1 MVKSLHPLPIPDR
14 RCIVIM
20 AGGTGGHVFPALAVA
35 QELVE
40 KNWQVSWLGTKKGL
54 EGRVVPEQGIEIDWL
69 SVAGVRGKG
78 WLSKITAVLLLVK
91 ACGQALKIL
100 HQRKPDVVLGMGGFV
115 AGPGGLMAKLLGI
128 PLVIH
133 EQNRVPGT
141 TNRLL
146 ARMANQ
152 VLEAF
157 PGSFDKKLNAKFT
170 GNPLRK
176 QFVIPFN
183 SSFSKGEANPVI
195 AKVNGL
201 TPLLEKGVLGGIK
214 ILVVGGSQ
222 GAQVLNE
229 VVPEALAE
237 LKNAEVRHQTG
248 EAMRQ
253 QVESRYKALEV
264 NAEVNA
270 FIEDMVSAYQWAD
283 LVICRSGAMT
293 VSEVAAAGV
302 PAIFIPLPN
311 AIDDH
316 QTANA
321 RYLTDVGGGMLLMQK
336 DLDAITLVDHITK
349 AIKKLDVMGNTA
361 KKYARLDAT
370 EIVAGVCI
378 AEAKL

>member
-1 MVKSLHPLPIPDR
+1 MAKR
-14 RCIVIM
+14 IVIM

-35 QELVE
+35 QTLIE
-40 KNWQVSWLGTKKGL
+40 KGWQVSWLGTQKGL
-54 EGRVVPEQGIEIDWL
+54 EGRVIPEQGIEIDWL

-78 WLSKITAVLLLVK
+78 WLSKITAVLLLIK
-91 ACGQALKIL
+91 ACIQAAKIL
-100 HQRKPDVVLGMGGFV
+100 RKRKPDVVLGMGGFV

-157 PGSFDKKLNAKFT
+157 PDSFNKKLNAKFT

-176 QFVIPFN
+176 QFVIPPGPP
-183 SSFSKGEANPVI
+183 FSKR
-195 AKVNGL
+195 GL
-201 TPLLEKGVLGGIK
+201 RGIN

-222 GAQVLNE
+222 GAQILNE
-229 VVPEALAE
+229 VVPDALAE
-237 LKNAEVRHQTG
+237 LNGVEVRHQTG
-248 EAMRQ
+248 TAMQ
-253 QVESRYKALEV
+253 KQVENRYKELGV
-264 NAEVNA
+264 KAEVNA

-293 VSEVAAAGV
+293 VSEVAAAGI

-321 RYLTDVGGGMLLMQK
+321 RYLADVGAGLILRQK
-336 DLDAITLVDHITK
+336 DLNAATLVEHITK
-349 AIKKLDVMGNTA
+349 VLKQLDVMSKTA
-361 KKYARLDAT
+361 KEYARLDAT
-370 EIVAGVCI
+370 EVVAGVCMT
-378 AEAKL
+378 EAGL

>member
-1 MVKSLHPLPIPDR
+1 MPVRQREIGMAKR
-14 RCIVIM
+14 IVIM

-35 QELVE
+35 QTLIE
-40 KNWQVSWLGTKKGL
+40 KGWQVSWLGTQKGL
-54 EGRVVPEQGIEIDWL
+54 EGRVIPEQGIEIDWL

-78 WLSKITAVLLLVK
+78 WLSKITAVLLLIK
-91 ACGQALKIL
+91 ACIQAVEIL
-100 HQRKPDVVLGMGGFV
+100 RKRKPDVVLGMGGFV

-128 PLVIH
+128 PLIIH

-146 ARMANQ
+146 AGMANQ

-157 PGSFDKKLNAKFT
+157 PDSFNKKLNARFT

-176 QFVIPFN
+176 QFVECASRRETHP
-183 SSFSKGEANPVI
+183 
-195 AKVNGL
+195 
-201 TPLLEKGVLGGIK
+201 GIN

-222 GAQVLNE
+222 GAQILNE
-229 VVPEALAE
+229 VVPDALAE
-237 LKNAEVRHQTG
+237 LNGVEVRHQTG
-248 EAMRQ
+248 TAMQ
-253 QVESRYKALEV
+253 EQVESRYKELGV
-264 NAEVNA
+264 KAEVNA

-293 VSEVAAAGV
+293 VSEVAAAGI

-321 RYLTDVGGGMLLMQK
+321 RYLADVGAGLILRQK
-336 DLDAITLVDHITK
+336 DLNAATLVEHITK
-349 AIKKLDVMGNTA
+349 VLKQLDVMSKTA
-361 KKYARLDAT
+361 KEYARLDAT
-370 EIVAGVCI
+370 EVVAGVCM
-378 AEAKL
+378 AEVGL

>member
-1 MVKSLHPLPIPDR
+1 MAKR
-14 RCIVIM
+14 IVIM

-35 QELVE
+35 QELIE
-40 KNWQVSWLGTKKGL
+40 KGWQVSWLGTQKGL
-54 EGRVVPEQGIEIDWL
+54 EGRVIPEQGIAIDWL
-69 SVAGVRGKG
+69 SVTGVRGKG
-78 WLSKITAVLLLVK
+78 WLSKLTAVLLLCK
-91 ACGQALKIL
+91 ACMQALIIL
-100 HQRKPDVVLGMGGFV
+100 RKRKPDVVLGMGGFV

-128 PLVIH
+128 PLIIH

-146 ARMANQ
+146 ARLANQ

-157 PGSFDKKLNAKFT
+157 PGSFNKKVNAKFT

-176 QFVIPFN
+176 QF
-183 SSFSKGEANPVI
+183 KGCAEHRVHPVGAEI
-195 AKVNGL
+195 N
-201 TPLLEKGVLGGIK
+201 

-222 GAQVLNE
+222 GAKILNE
-229 VVPEALAE
+229 VVPGTLAAVAS
-237 LKNAEVRHQTG
+237 KSKVQIKHQTG
-248 EAMRQ
+248 TDMQQ
-253 QVESRYKALEV
+253 QVESRYKALGV
-264 NAEVNA
+264 KAEVNA

-321 RYLTDVGGGMLLMQK
+321 RYLTDAGAGLLLMQK
-336 DLDAITLVDHITK
+336 DLNETTLQEHITK
-349 AIKKLDVMGNTA
+349 VVKQLDAMSKAA
-361 KKYARLDAT
+361 KEVARLDAT

-378 AEAKL
+378 AEARL

>member
-1 MVKSLHPLPIPDR
+1 MAKR
-14 RCIVIM
+14 IVIM

-35 QELVE
+35 KELIE
-40 KNWQVSWLGTKKGL
+40 KGWQVSWLGTQKGL
-54 EGRVVPEQGIEIDWL
+54 EGRVIPEQGIEIDWL

-78 WLSKITAVLLLVK
+78 LLSKVTAVALLVK
-91 ACGQALKIL
+91 ACLQALKIL
-100 HQRKPDVVLGMGGFV
+100 RQRKPDVVLGMGGFV

-157 PGSFDKKLNAKFT
+157 PDSFNKKLNAKFT

-176 QFVIPFN
+176 QFIGCAEH
-183 SSFSKGEANPVI
+183 KA
-195 AKVNGL
+195 AHQ
-201 TPLLEKGVLGGIK
+201 GIN

-222 GAQVLNE
+222 GAQALNE
-229 VVPEALAE
+229 AVPDALAA
-237 LKNAEVRHQTG
+237 LVSDMANGNAVQIKHQTG
-248 EAMRQ
+248 AAMQ
-253 QVESRYKALEV
+253 KQVESRYEELGV

-270 FIEDMVSAYQWAD
+270 FIENMVAAYQWAD
-283 LVICRSGAMT
+283 LAICRSGAMT

-321 RYLTDVGGGMLLMQK
+321 RYLADAGAGLILMQK
-336 DLDAITLVDHITK
+336 DLNAATLVEHITK
-349 AIKKLDVMGNTA
+349 VIKQLDVMSNTA

-370 EIVAGVCI
+370 EIVADICM

>member
-1 MVKSLHPLPIPDR
+1 MAKR
-14 RCIVIM
+14 IVIM

-35 QELVE
+35 HELIE
-40 KNWQVSWLGTKKGL
+40 KGWQVSWLGTQKGL
-54 EGRVVPEQGIEIDWL
+54 EGRVIPEQGIEIDWL

-91 ACGQALKIL
+91 ACIQALGIL
-100 HQRKPDVVLGMGGFV
+100 RKRKPDVVLGMGGFV

-128 PLVIH
+128 PLIIH

-146 ARMANQ
+146 ARLANQ

-157 PGSFDKKLNAKFT
+157 PDSFNKKVKAKFT

-176 QFVIPFN
+176 QFV
-183 SSFSKGEANPVI
+183 GCAERRA
-195 AKVNGL
+195 AHQ
-201 TPLLEKGVLGGIK
+201 GIN

-222 GAQVLNE
+222 GAQILNQ
-229 VVPEALAE
+229 VVPGALAG
-237 LKNAEVRHQTG
+237 LGSNVQIRHQTG
-248 EAMRQ
+248 AAMQ
-253 QVESRYKALEV
+253 EQVESRYKELGV
-264 NAEVNA
+264 KAEVNA

-283 LVICRSGAMT
+283 LVVCRSGAMT

-321 RYLTDVGGGMLLMQK
+321 RYLTDAGAGLLLTQK
-336 DLDAITLVDHITK
+336 DLNETTLAEHITK
-349 AIKKLDVMGNTA
+349 VVKQLDVMSKTA
-361 KKYARLDAT
+361 KQYARLDAT
-370 EIVAGVCI
+370 EVVAGVCM
-378 AEAKL
+378 AEAGL

>member
-1 MVKSLHPLPIPDR
+1 MDKSLRSSSMSDR

-40 KNWQVSWLGTKKGL
+40 KNWRVIWLGTKKGL

-91 ACGQALKIL
+91 ACSQALKIL
-100 HQRKPDVVLGMGGFV
+100 RQRKPDVVLGMGGFV

-128 PLVIH
+128 PLIIH

-157 PGSFDKKLNAKFT
+157 PGSFDKKVNAKFT

-183 SSFSKGEANPVI
+183 SSFSKAEANSDV
-195 AKVNGL
+195 AKANGL
-201 TPLLEKGVLGGIK
+201 TPLLEKGALGGIK

-222 GAQVLNE
+222 GAQALNE

-248 EAMRQ
+248 GAMQQ
-253 QVESRYKALEV
+253 QVETRYKALGV

-321 RYLTDVGGGMLLMQK
+321 RYLTDVGGGLLLMQK
-336 DLDAITLVDHITK
+336 DLDAITLVEHITK
-349 AIKKLDVMGNTA
+349 AIKELDV
-361 KKYARLDAT
+361 
-370 EIVAGVCI
+370 
-378 AEAKL
+378 